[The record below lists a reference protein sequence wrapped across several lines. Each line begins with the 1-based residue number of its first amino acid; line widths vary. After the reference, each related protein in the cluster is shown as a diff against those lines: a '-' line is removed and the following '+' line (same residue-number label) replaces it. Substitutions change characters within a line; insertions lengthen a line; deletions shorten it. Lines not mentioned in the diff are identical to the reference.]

1 MEPNLENKCVRD
13 DSQTSTLS
21 KKMQKKIQ
29 NGAKKSGK
37 WQQTQIWWG
46 SLRSTPSGQ
55 QVGAGGGGPKPCH
68 QPCRKHTQIVILISL
83 RGKRNRIQMF
93 VCVHGTFKR
102 PPGKRCGVKRCWLAT
117 PTPRVGCQAG
127 HTWYPKDQIQSG

>member
-55 QVGAGGGGPKPCH
+55 QVGAGGGD
-68 QPCRKHTQIVILISL
+68 L
-83 RGKRNRIQMF
+83 NRVTNHAENIRRLSSSFRLGGRETESKCLF
-93 VCVHGTFKR
+93 VSMG
-102 PPGKRCGVKRCWLAT
+102 LS
-117 PTPRVGCQAG
+117 
-127 HTWYPKDQIQSG
+127 KDPQEKDAV